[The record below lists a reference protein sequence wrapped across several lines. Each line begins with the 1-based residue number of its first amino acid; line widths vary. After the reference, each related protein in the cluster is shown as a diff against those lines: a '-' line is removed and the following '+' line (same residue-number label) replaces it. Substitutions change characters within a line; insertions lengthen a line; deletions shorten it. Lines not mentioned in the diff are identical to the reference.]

1 VCGNG
6 LWWLLGV
13 GGGVGSK
20 GRDSE
25 GIGEVR
31 LGEVSLD
38 PSQRATAIYAAPSFY
53 CPLILFLRGGRM
65 VGWYSVT
72 QLVYSHD
79 TMRDERFNLY
89 IAEDS
94 FDTLLYY
101 T

>member
-1 VCGNG
+1 LGLGAGGIEGSRQRGN
-6 LWWLLGV
+6 W
-13 GGGVGSK
+13 
-20 GRDSE
+20 
-25 GIGEVR
+25 EVR

-53 CPLILFLRGGRM
+53 CPLILILRGGRM
-65 VGWYSVT
+65 VEWYSVT
-72 QLVYSHD
+72 LLVYSHD

-89 IAEDS
+89 VAENS